1 MDGMDGKGRADSECT
16 HLYQTAQL
24 KKNQNIRIEE
34 IFAHTS
40 KRKKKKPFNARVS
53 HISSYLA

>member
-40 KRKKKKPFNARVS
+40 KREKKKNV
-53 HISSYLA
+53 